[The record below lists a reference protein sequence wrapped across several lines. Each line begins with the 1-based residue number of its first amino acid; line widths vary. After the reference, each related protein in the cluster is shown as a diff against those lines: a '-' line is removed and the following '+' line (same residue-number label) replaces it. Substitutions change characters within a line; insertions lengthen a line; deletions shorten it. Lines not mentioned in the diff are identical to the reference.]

1 MKFRFKVNAIVRK
14 KQIFL
19 AVLVLCLSLAVYL
32 SYSFSD
38 SIGLPVTQLLD
49 SEKNY
54 GDAEYVGAID
64 SEGDA
69 FFAEAKLS
77 RKKSRDEAVATLK
90 ALIESEEVSA
100 EQRTELALKTAAMAD
115 AIETEGKIETLIKAK
130 GFQDC
135 MVYYDTERVDV
146 IVKTNGLLSNE
157 VAQMK
162 DIIVKEVTVP
172 AENIAIIEI
181 NQRYRIQIGGIMGI
195 CPLYHFLFIA

>member
-38 SIGLPVTQLLD
+38 GIGLPVTQLLG

-54 GDAEYVGAID
+54 GDAEYVGAVD

-90 ALIESEEVSA
+90 QLIESEDVSA
-100 EQRTELALKTAAMAD
+100 EQRTELALKTAEMAD
-115 AIETEGKIETLIKAK
+115 AIETESKIETLIKAK

-157 VAQMK
+157 VAQMR
-162 DIIVKEVTVP
+162 DIIVKEVSVP
-172 AENIAIIEI
+172 SENIAIIEI
-181 NQRYRIQIGGIMGI
+181 N
-195 CPLYHFLFIA
+195 